1 MRTEAS
7 DEHHRQVGK
16 RLMDA
21 RLAAGHPNRLEACRR
36 FGFNPNTLKAHE
48 YGHRGL
54 NLAEAERYAEAFG
67 TTATKILSPLSSGP
81 DKPRKSA
88 PSAPR
93 PHHVVRTNPPAH
105 QASAPPGTVDHVP
118 SQDGGALGAHQA
130 AAERTKRTTS
140 DERPSPMGSATPTII
155 PVVGIAAYGVWVA
168 PGSPLLH
175 SDTPVSP
182 IPGQPATRQY
192 VRQAVA
198 GSRSGQFA
206 AGDYIVFLKIEPDCR
221 PPAGL
226 CDIRRSKG
234 ILSENA
240 IWTATGRT
248 LTCDSM
254 ATDAA
259 EKFDYDPDDTSI
271 RIEGVA
277 LGVYKPIKTTA

>member
-7 DEHHRQVGK
+7 DELRRQIGK

-21 RLAAGHPNRLEACRR
+21 RLAAGHPNRLEACRH

-48 YGHRGL
+48 YGHRGF

-67 TTATKILSPLSSGP
+67 TTADKLLSPADFVPG
-81 DKPRKSA
+81 KPRNTA

-93 PHHVVRTNPPAH
+93 THHVVRTNPSPH
-105 QASAPPGTVDHVP
+105 QPRAPLGAREGAP
-118 SQDGGALGAHQA
+118 SPESGALGAHQVA
-130 AAERTKRTTS
+130 PEGTNRTTPP
-140 DERPSPMGSATPTII
+140 ERSPPAKPPAQTII
-155 PVVGIAAYGVWVA
+155 PVVGVAAYGIWVA
-168 PGSPLLH
+168 PGSPALH

-182 IPGQPATRQY
+182 IPGQPAARQY